1 MIWEEGPQFL
11 LPWWRCYLHFWWY
24 ILRKELPSRCLLKKV
39 GSRAFL
45 IFVRQNFRAPGNN
58 NYNSAKVKNFKTLT
72 FMPFVAVLLKVQI
85 LSRHEGHLIS
95 LRFKIRFRICSIE
108 RFPFPSFSDFTIIQ
122 EITRTSKQDRQTA
135 ANCRYW
141 AASKLKMLFIKKNC
155 PSGPLF
161 IKDFIKRL
169 TFSLGCRVFV
179 KLLKTGH

>member
-1 MIWEEGPQFL
+1 MIWEEGPQFMP
-11 LPWWRCYLHFWWY
+11 PWWRCYLHFWWY

-58 NYNSAKVKNFKTLT
+58 NYNFAKVKNLKTLT

-141 AASKLKMLFIKKNC
+141 AASKLKMLLIKNIV
-155 PSGPLF
+155 PQDLYLS
-161 IKDFIKRL
+161 R
-169 TFSLGCRVFV
+169 TS
-179 KLLKTGH
+179 

>member
-1 MIWEEGPQFL
+1 MIWEEGPQFMP
-11 LPWWRCYLHFWWY
+11 PWWRCYLHFWWY
-24 ILRKELPSRCLLKKV
+24 ILRKELPSLAMLAEKF

-45 IFVRQNFRAPGNN
+45 IL
-58 NYNSAKVKNFKTLT
+58 SAKTSVHLAITITILPRSKNLKTQT

-141 AASKLKMLFIKKNC
+141 AASKLKMLLIKNIV
-155 PSGPLF
+155 PQDLYLS
-161 IKDFIKRL
+161 R
-169 TFSLGCRVFV
+169 TS
-179 KLLKTGH
+179 